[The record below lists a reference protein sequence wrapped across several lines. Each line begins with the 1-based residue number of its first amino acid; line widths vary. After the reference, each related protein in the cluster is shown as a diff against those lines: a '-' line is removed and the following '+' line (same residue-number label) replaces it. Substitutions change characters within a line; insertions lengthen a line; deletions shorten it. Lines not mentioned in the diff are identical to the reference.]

1 MTIANEKTEKVL
13 TGGEIVNEG
22 PGTDYL
28 VIDGHRFDCDQL
40 ADLASIQPIQNK
52 KQVQDDIKRDGYSI
66 KVTKAYA
73 TDEDGNQALV
83 KFSFCYEDGGHS
95 QPVVTKVGTTAWPA
109 ELEEEKYERNYKKA
123 SERGQKVELF
133 TGLLDD
139 FYSFA
144 TLRLKLALSQWE
156 NVHGYTSLDWYD
168 LENIAKDKLDDKE
181 DEIKD
186 KLSSIRPGD
195 LIGAVE
201 TYEELFNSFFD
212 DGGSLDN
219 DYKIKRLFTEMEEK
233 HQL

>member
-1 MTIANEKTEKVL
+1 MTATKETEKIL
-13 TGGEIVNEG
+13 TGGEIVSGG
-22 PGTDYL
+22 PGTDWL
-28 VIDGHRFDCDQL
+28 VIDGRRFDCDQL
-40 ADLASIQPIQNK
+40 ADLASMQPIQDK
-52 KQVQDDIKRDGYSI
+52 EQVQDDIKRDGYSI
-66 KVTKAYA
+66 KATKAYA

-83 KFSFCYEDGGHS
+83 EYSFCYEDGGNC

-109 ELEEEKYERNYKKA
+109 ELEEEEYEQNYKEA
-123 SERGQKVELF
+123 SKRGQKVQMF

-201 TYEELFNSFFD
+201 TYEELFNTFFGD
-212 DGGSLDN
+212 ENRLDN
-219 DYKIKRLFTEMEEK
+219 DYKIKQLFDEMEEK